1 MIIQNKEFRNQV
13 ILITGANSY
22 IGKKFL
28 NSLSWNEC
36 KLILIDL
43 KFNNKKKKKNWDYYE
58 VDFLDEFKLN
68 KTIKLIKKKYHKINK
83 IINIAGFTGDMI
95 SKSKNKV
102 SWKAVYQVNLY
113 SVKKICMDLK
123 SNLLHEKNSAILNI
137 SSIYGAVTPKFEIY
151 EGSNIV
157 NFFDYSSSK
166 AALIYL
172 TKWLAKNL
180 APKIRVNCL
189 SPGGIQR
196 NQSKKFIKNYS
207 SKTLL
212 KRMGDEEDMIG
223 PMIFLISN
231 SSKYITGQNLL
242 VDGGF
247 SIK

>member
-1 MIIQNKEFRNQV
+1 MPQNKEFKNQV
-13 ILITGANSY
+13 ILITGADSY

-28 NSLSWNEC
+28 NFFNFNET

-43 KFNNKKKKKNWDYYE
+43 KFNKKKTNKNCEYFE
-58 VDFLDEFKLN
+58 VDFLNEFELN
-68 KTIKLIKKKYHKINK
+68 KIIKLIKKKYHKINK

-95 SKSKNKV
+95 SKYKNKI
-102 SWKAVYQVNLY
+102 SWKDVYQVNLY
-113 SVKKICMDLK
+113 SVKKICTELK
-123 SNLLHEKNSAILNI
+123 SNLLKEENSAILNI

-151 EGSNIV
+151 EGSKIV

-172 TKWLAKNL
+172 TQWLAKNL

-207 SKTLL
+207 SKTLM
-212 KRMGDEEDMIG
+212 KRMGDEDDMIG
-223 PMIFLISN
+223 PMMFLISN